1 MPTATGHT
9 TAIRASRV
17 IGTDVKDTQ
26 GEVIG
31 KVEDLILD
39 KTDNAIM
46 FAVVGFGGF
55 LGMGEKF
62 HPLPWS
68 SLDFDP
74 ELDAYVVPFSKDQ
87 LKAAPADT
95 IKELTKDDGTFMRDR
110 SYDYY
115 KPSPTGTKPASQSTG
130 SGGLRAALHFVAPR
144 RRRVS

>member
-1 MPTATGHT
+1 MPTTTGHT

-17 IGTDVKDTQ
+17 IGTDVKDAA
-26 GEVIG
+26 GETIG
-31 KVEDLILD
+31 KIEDLILD

-74 ELDAYVVPFSKDQ
+74 DLNGYVVPFSKEQ

-95 IKELTKDDGTFMRDR
+95 IKELTKEDGTFMRDKA
-110 SYDYY
+110 YDYY
-115 KPSPTGTKPASQSTG
+115 KAE
-130 SGGLRAALHFVAPR
+130 RYWN
-144 RRRVS
+144 